1 MDLQIIKTEKEYSD
15 LLEWVDEQFDLD
27 IAPDSKEGQRLQIAL
42 LLIKQ
47 YEDLHYPI
55 PSPDPIEVV
64 RLKMEEKGLK
74 NKDLTNWI
82 GSKGYV
88 SALLNGKKPLTLR
101 IAKILHQK
109 LGIPAT
115 VLLA

>member
-1 MDLQIIKTEKEYSD
+1 MDLQIIKTEKEYQN
-15 LLEWVDEQFDLD
+15 LMEWIDNQFDLN
-27 IAPDSKEGQRLQIAL
+27 IPPENKTGQQLQIAL

-47 YEDLHYPI
+47 YEDQHYPI
-55 PSPDPIEVV
+55 PSPDPIAVV
-64 RLKMEEKGLK
+64 KLKMDEKGLL
-74 NKDLTNWI
+74 NKDLVNLI

-88 SALLNGKKPLTLR
+88 SAILSGKKPLTLK